1 MAAKATGF
9 FRTPFG
15 SALLGGLVVALAG
28 WLAIA
33 AGWISAEGGTT
44 TTVATQLAAPAAD
57 RSADDGDG
65 GNLVNQIYKQDGDGV
80 AFIEAESP
88 TRPSSPF
95 SPFGQPEGGSS
106 TGSGFVID
114 RKGHLLTNFHV
125 VDGAQRIRVKLG
137 DSETPHRAEVIG
149 SDPANDVAVLKV
161 DAPQKELHPL
171 RLGRSSEAEVGDP
184 VVAIGNPFGLDR
196 TVTSGIVSALQR
208 QIRAPNGFSISNVIQ
223 TDAAINPGNSGGP
236 LINADGEVIG
246 INAQIQTGGGGGNV
260 GIGFAIPIDT
270 VRRELRQ
277 LIEEGKVKHA
287 YLGINGGTVTPRLAR
302 ALNLPVK
309 RGVIVQSV
317 AEDGPADKAGIKGGG
332 TAATIEGVEVSLGG
346 DIIVEA
352 NGKRITDMDQII
364 EMVNEA
370 EPGDTMR
377 LKLIRDGRERTA
389 TVTLGDRPESLE
401 EAR

>member
-287 YLGINGGTVTPRLAR
+287 YLGIKGGTVTPRLAR